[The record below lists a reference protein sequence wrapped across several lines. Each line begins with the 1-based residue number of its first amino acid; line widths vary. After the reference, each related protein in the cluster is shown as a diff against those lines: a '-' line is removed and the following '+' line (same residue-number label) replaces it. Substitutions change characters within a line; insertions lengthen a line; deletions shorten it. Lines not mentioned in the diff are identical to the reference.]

1 MNHTS
6 REIMGGNCTRHGRA
20 LQGFVLALILLVPA
34 ASFGAPPSPSPSV
47 PAPAAP
53 SFDDVLIQVVAR
65 EHVTVA
71 AGMDGRIERLTV
83 REGDRFRKGQL
94 LLAFDCASEQGMLD
108 RSKAALELA
117 EKNAVIQEKLFAMGA
132 SSEVELSTARA
143 ERGKTAAERKIAAA
157 AVRRCTVVA
166 PFSGGV
172 SELKVQRFQTVKKG
186 DPLMRIVNTGELEIQ
201 MFVPSKWLVWLK
213 PAHRFKVHVDELDRD
228 YEAEVRATGTWIDA
242 VSQSVAV
249 FSRFTL
255 QAPELLPG
263 MSGHAI
269 LAPPK

>member
-1 MNHTS
+1 MAIHE
-6 REIMGGNCTRHGRA
+6 RRRRYAPLLLPLFGA
-20 LQGFVLALILLVPA
+20 LFLASGPVAVAENAVPA
-34 ASFGAPPSPSPSV
+34 TSQAPAAAA
-47 PAPAAP
+47 PAPAG
-53 SFDDVLIQVVAR
+53 DILIQVVAR
-65 EHVTVA
+65 EHVTIA

-83 REGDRFRKGQL
+83 REGDRFTKGRV

-117 EKNAVIQEKLFAMGA
+117 SKNAEIQEKLYAMGA

-157 AVRRCTVVA
+157 AVRKCTVVA

-186 DPLMRIVNTGELEIQ
+186 DPLMRLVNTGDLEIQ

-213 PAHRFKVHVDELDRD
+213 PGRRFMVHVDELDRD
-228 YEAEVRATGTWIDA
+228 YPAEVRATGTWIDA

-249 FSRFTL
+249 FSRFTG
-255 QAPELLPG
+255 QPPELLPG

-269 LAPPK
+269 ISPTK